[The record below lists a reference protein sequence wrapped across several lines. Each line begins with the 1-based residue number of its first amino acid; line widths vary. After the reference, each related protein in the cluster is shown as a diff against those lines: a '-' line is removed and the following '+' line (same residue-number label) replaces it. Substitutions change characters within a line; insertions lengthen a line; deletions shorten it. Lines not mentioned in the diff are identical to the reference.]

1 MQSSKRIVAGVDEVG
16 RGPLAG
22 PVLACAFIMLAKLS
36 LAKLRDSKHLSQRQ
50 RNEWYKFFKQHP
62 DVAWGIG
69 RVSERVIDR
78 INIYE
83 ATQLAMERAVKNLE
97 QKLHTSKLYRCT
109 LLRDSTSHLKLLI
122 IDGITKIKTTIPQQ
136 TVIKGDEQI
145 ALCAAASIVAKVTR
159 DRLMLR
165 YHARYPMY
173 RFDRHKGYGTQFHLE
188 MLKKHGPCAIHRR
201 TFARMKLNNK

>member
-122 IDGITKIKTTIPQQ
+122 IDGITKIKTTIP
-136 TVIKGDEQI
+136 ILI
-145 ALCAAASIVAKVTR
+145 SWLS
-159 DRLMLR
+159 
-165 YHARYPMY
+165 
-173 RFDRHKGYGTQFHLE
+173 
-188 MLKKHGPCAIHRR
+188 
-201 TFARMKLNNK
+201 TFAYCSLI

>member
-1 MQSSKRIVAGVDEVG
+1 
-16 RGPLAG
+16 
-22 PVLACAFIMLAKLS
+22 LACAFIMLAKLS

-173 RFDRHKGYGTQFHLE
+173 QFDRHKGYGTQFHLE

-201 TFARMKLNNK
+201 TFAPMKLNNE